1 VNENILVARFG
12 TKRCN
17 AKYTLNCPCG
27 FLGAVIYTARFF
39 KKFVSSLHYLSIA
52 SSFFTVRVCVRMVA
66 ELLFG
71 HQRLPSCSPGASLA
85 FWAAQVGYVVHPG

>member
-1 VNENILVARFG
+1 MNENILVARFG

-27 FLGAVIYTARFF
+27 FLGAVIYTARFS
-39 KKFVSSLHYLSIA
+39 K
-52 SSFFTVRVCVRMVA
+52 SSFPHCIIRQSLLLFLPCGCVRMVA

-71 HQRLPSCSPGASLA
+71 HQTPFMLPRSISGVL
-85 FWAAQVGYVVHPG
+85 WAAQVGYVVHPG